1 MKIIHIDDS
10 RLAIKCTQLFLQS
23 VFNDACINSY
33 LTSEFIELIKS
44 DKTFDDTDIIITDLL
59 MPDITGQDIIKYVRS
74 VNNKIFI
81 TVLSSNIQHG
91 EKMLAFENGCDYFL
105 EKPATLE
112 KIQKLRE
119 VFYAKR

>member
-23 VFNDACINSY
+23 VFDDACINSY
-33 LTSEFIELIKS
+33 LTSEFIELIKNNE
-44 DKTFDDTDIIITDLL
+44 TFEDVDIIITDLL
-59 MPDITGQDIIKYVRS
+59 MPDLPGQDIIKYVKG
-74 VNNKIFI
+74 VNDKTFI

-91 EKMLAFENGCDYFL
+91 EKMLAFDNGCNYFL